1 MTALAPPPPT
11 ASDPAPP
18 ADPAPTPP
26 PPSDPAPVPL
36 LGVRLDPV
44 TLPQALDRLHRWA
57 ADWRADGKPRGAT
70 KVVVTPNVDHLV
82 RLHRTAD
89 PAVREAYRAADL
101 TLADGTPVVA
111 ASRWFG
117 KPVPERVPGS
127 DLVPGLLAS
136 TSADR
141 PLTVFLLGAGPGV
154 ADEAAARIARD
165 TPHARVVGT
174 HCPPL
179 GFERDPSEND
189 RIVAL
194 FDQAKPDVLVVGLGF
209 PKQEKWVHAHRDR
222 LTCGT
227 TLCVGA
233 TIDFLAGNVTRAPAW
248 LGRVGLE
255 WVFRLGLEPRRL
267 AGRYANDLIHFPR
280 LLWKEWRTGGGPGDA
295 DATIRP

>member
-1 MTALAPPPPT
+1 MTVLANRTHATVPPAVARPAQRTAVDDGVPLFGVKLAP
-11 ASDPAPP
+11 
-18 ADPAPTPP
+18 
-26 PPSDPAPVPL
+26 L
-36 LGVRLDPV
+36 
-44 TLPQALDRLHRWA
+44 TLPGAIDRLRGWID
-57 ADWRADGKPRGAT
+57 DWRDAGRPTGAA
-70 KVVVTPNVDHLV
+70 KAVVTPNVDHLV
-82 RLHRTAD
+82 KLHRTAD
-89 PAVREAYRAADL
+89 AETLAAYRAADL

-127 DLVPGLLAS
+127 DLVPALLAS
-136 TSADR
+136 ATAER

-154 ADEAAARIARD
+154 GEVAATNVARD
-165 TPHARVVGT
+165 TPHAEIVGV

-179 GFERDPSEND
+179 GFETDPEEND
-189 RIVAL
+189 RILAL
-194 FDQAKPDVLVVGLGF
+194 LDAARPDVLVVGLGF

-227 TLCVGA
+227 ALCVGA
-233 TIDFLAGNVTRAPAW
+233 TIDFLAGNVTRAPQW

-280 LLWKEWRTGGGPGDA
+280 VLWKEWRRGARG
-295 DATIRP
+295 